1 MGGGQRP
8 NDFDDNNQEDR
19 RGNRPSENNEDMT
32 PPDDDFKEKNKMNN
46 DNNERPDMPDKN
58 GFKNDFSPDGI
69 NNTTATNKEFKIEE
83 IANLFSGVAT
93 YSE

>member
-1 MGGGQRP
+1 
-8 NDFDDNNQEDR
+8 
-19 RGNRPSENNEDMT
+19 
-32 PPDDDFKEKNKMNN
+32 MNN